1 MPSDQ
6 PNSKQPAGTPSP
18 AAMAHSQPEGA
29 WREFVDHA
37 FFAPCARHAAC
48 CSARDST
55 TNWWSFTS
63 HQPACSVCVAG
74 SPLETYIQVRRSS
87 YHDVVKMAD
96 ISRFADI
103 AGIQGYTINSSKVIF
118 LRRRPQPRPPK
129 GAVGASLCSVCSR
142 HLQDVS
148 QFCSLQCKLDSMA
161 GVKHVSLRPVDIAA
175 AAPTEA
181 LSTGSSVACSA
192 RSAGPDTPLHPAS
205 LRALEVATASD
216 SECMAEFHGPPTKR
230 RKGCPLRAPSE

>member
-1 MPSDQ
+1 MLPPWPPSQ
-6 PNSKQPAGTPSP
+6 HPQRTCLPSGRPARQLIILCAFSP
-18 AAMAHSQPEGA
+18 
-29 WREFVDHA
+29 R
-37 FFAPCARHAAC
+37 
-48 CSARDST
+48 
-55 TNWWSFTS
+55 
-63 HQPACSVCVAG
+63 PAV
-74 SPLETYIQVRRSS
+74 
-87 YHDVVKMAD
+87 
-96 ISRFADI
+96 
-103 AGIQGYTINSSKVIF
+103 GYTINSSKVIF

-181 LSTGSSVACSA
+181 LSTSSSVACSA

-216 SECMAEFHGPPTKR
+216 SECM
-230 RKGCPLRAPSE
+230 